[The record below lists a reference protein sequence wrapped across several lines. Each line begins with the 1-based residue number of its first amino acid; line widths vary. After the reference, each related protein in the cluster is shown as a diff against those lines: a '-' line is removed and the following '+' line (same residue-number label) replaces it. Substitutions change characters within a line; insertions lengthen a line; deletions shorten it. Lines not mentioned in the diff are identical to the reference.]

1 MRKRKT
7 KRIYD
12 PEARLA
18 AARHKT
24 LQSYTKW
31 QKQELPALAYEV
43 CLYLA
48 DNFCNSDRRRI
59 SFMLDALSHWHKENG
74 FPDPTACPSVT
85 DLVRQIWDRM
95 PLPSVP
101 AFQRPP
107 SITDVMYLAEACKHH
122 RASPTSSSDADSR
135 KDLAKPI
142 SKTELIAFRNRA
154 ILLIAFWFGLTT
166 SEACSLTKK
175 DIKIT
180 GNTLGVTTDRP
191 GENGVRARYTFE
203 ISRLPVLCP
212 LEALEDW
219 LAHSKNTTHYLFPHI
234 TKLARSVPVGAPVV
248 HQELK
253 KMVAKNGREKINTRS
268 FRYGLYFFFVK
279 NGWPAKKILKHLPF
293 YQKNSVDSRIRRTQ
307 RVRYCDL
314 PVLSKE
320 EISKIKSA
328 FSQSHYYAA

>member
-7 KRIYD
+7 KWICD

-18 AARHKT
+18 AARHKA
-24 LQSYTKW
+24 LQSYIKW

-48 DNFCNSDRRRI
+48 DNFCHSDRRRI
-59 SFMLDALSHWHKENG
+59 AFMLNALSHWHKVNG
-74 FPDPTACPSVT
+74 FPDPTACPSVI
-85 DLVRQIWDRM
+85 DLVRQIWDRL
-95 PLPSVP
+95 PLPPNP

-107 SITDVMYLAEACKHH
+107 SITDVMYLAKACKHH
-122 RASPTSSSDADSR
+122 YTSLTSPDADSR
-135 KDLAKPI
+135 KELAKPI

-166 SEACSLTKK
+166 SEVCNLTKK
-175 DIKIT
+175 DVKIT
-180 GNTLGVTTDRP
+180 GDTLGVTTNRP
-191 GENGVRARYTFE
+191 DENGGGARYSFE
-203 ISRLPVLCP
+203 ITRLPVLCP

-219 LAHSKNTTHYLFPHI
+219 LAHSKNSTHYLFPHI
-234 TKLARSVPVGAPVV
+234 NKLARSVPVGAPSV
-248 HQELK
+248 HEYLN
-253 KMVAKNGREKINTRS
+253 KMFTNNGGEKINIRS
-268 FRYGLYFFFVK
+268 FRYSLYFFFAK

-293 YQKNSVDSRIRRTQ
+293 YQKNAVDSRIRHTQ

-314 PVLSKE
+314 PVLPKE
-320 EISKIKSA
+320 EISKIKLV